1 MAICATMTP
10 ESEILELHTQFQPNV
25 TCLNEDISYTVNAD
39 GTFIQEVCFQLRIET
54 DQGVQEH
61 GQISLRYS
69 ESLETLTVESAYTTT
84 ADGERLEVSTDRIL
98 EQQTA
103 ESARAPMFDDN
114 KVKVVV
120 FPSVGIGATLTLRY
134 RRFLRKPVFPGHLA
148 VVEYFGCEIPRQKT
162 ALTIHAP
169 ASMMLNVDAVDLP
182 GGRTTSDD
190 PDRQRWHWHLPAQPA
205 RLPEFDSVSE
215 VDYSPRVAVTTF
227 PDFDAVGAA
236 YLHHAAPQAAITP
249 SIRALADKLT
259 EGETDPLKQA
269 EILYNWVSTNIRYVA
284 IHLGHGGVIP
294 HDADTVL
301 AAAYGDCK
309 DHVTL
314 LEALLSSKN
323 IRSSPVLVNS
333 GSVYWLPKVALPLGI
348 FDHAI
353 TYLPDFDLFVD
364 STAAS
369 ARFGTLPTA
378 LLGKSALVI
387 RHHDHSARV
396 VPLPVS
402 TPDNARVRTV
412 THITLDREGNVAGTS
427 RIENEGP
434 FDWIARQIFA
444 SIRPGQEAQAA
455 ARVLMVTGQDG
466 NGTYRHSGIN
476 DLSRPF
482 SYETTFQLPD
492 YALLPGPGAIPVPVG
507 LSSFSSI
514 RAALEQDG
522 LTARTH
528 AMPYVGRLIDEMT
541 VIVFPEH
548 IAIPKLPSATRI
560 SSPLGAYASSYQASG
575 QTVTVTRQL
584 ELRLAGPLLE
594 PVQYLHFREMARK
607 IKRDLRTQLVY
618 F

>member
-1 MAICATMTP
+1 MTLDSQEP
-10 ESEILELHTQFQPNV
+10 AVHVHFQPNV
-25 TCLNEDISYTVNAD
+25 ICLYEDISYTVNTD
-39 GTFIQEVCFQLRIET
+39 GTFLQEVCFQLRIET

-69 ESLETLTVESAYTTT
+69 ESLETLTIDSAYTTT

-134 RRFLRKPVFPGHLA
+134 RRFLRKPVFPGHFA
-148 VVEYFGCEIPRQKT
+148 VVEYFSCEMPRQAT

-169 ASMMLNVDAVDLP
+169 ASMTLHVDAVDLP

-190 PDRQRWHWHLPAQPA
+190 PDTQRWHWHLAEQPA
-205 RLPEFDSVSE
+205 RPPEFDSVSD
-215 VDYSPRVAVTTF
+215 VDYSARVAVTTF

-236 YLHHAAPQAAITP
+236 YLHHAAPQATVTP
-249 SIRALADKLT
+249 SIQALANKLT
-259 EGETDPLKQA
+259 EGETNPLKQA

-284 IHLGHGGVIP
+284 IHFGLGGVIP
-294 HDADTVL
+294 HNADAVL
-301 AAAYGDCK
+301 STAYGDCK

-314 LEALLSSKN
+314 LEALLSAKN

-333 GSVYWLPKVALPLGI
+333 GSIYWLPKVALPLGI
-348 FDHAI
+348 FDHVI
-353 TYLPDFDLFVD
+353 TYLPDFDLFAD
-364 STAAS
+364 STATS
-369 ARFGTLPTA
+369 ARLGTLPTS

-387 RHHDHSARV
+387 RHHEHSARV
-396 VPLPVS
+396 ATLPVA

-412 THITLDREGNVAGTS
+412 THITLDREGNVTGTS

-466 NGTYRHSGIN
+466 NGTYGHSEIN
-476 DLSRPF
+476 DLTRPF
-482 SYETTFQLPD
+482 RYEATFQLPD
-492 YALLPGPGAIPVPVG
+492 YALFPGPGAIPAPVG

-514 RAALEQDG
+514 RAALEQAG
-522 LTARTH
+522 LPARAQ
-528 AMPYVGRLIDEMT
+528 AMPYVGRQVDEIT
-541 VIVFPEH
+541 VIVFPDH
-548 IAIPKLPSATRI
+548 IAIPQLPSATRI
-560 SSPLGAYASSYQASG
+560 SSPLGAYSSSYQASG
-575 QTVTVTRQL
+575 QTITVTRQL
-584 ELRLAGPLLE
+584 ALRLAGPLLE
-594 PVQYLHFREMARK
+594 PAHYLHFREMARQ